1 MAQDLH
7 PAVNAMIGA
16 AAGVGE
22 AIAMQPTVFWK
33 TELQQNRFTMSRAL
47 NPRYLYR
54 GVTIQCVSVAPISAV
69 QFAANGAVLDLTRRM
84 RGTQGAPTDA
94 ERVCAG
100 LTAGALSALVMTP
113 TDNIMITQ
121 QKHGGSIVGTTNRI
135 RSAFGNI
142 GLYRGLTLCAVR
154 ESTGT
159 CCYIAAFPMMRREIS
174 NRYPETPAAVCS
186 TVAAV
191 ATSSLSCLLNHPA
204 DTLKTRIQGSMFP
217 HAAEISQPTISTA
230 YRTVQ
235 AECDGSATG
244 MARQLYRGLLPRLF
258 RISCGCMILDSIK
271 SGLEDACCS

>member
-1 MAQDLH
+1 M
-7 PAVNAMIGA
+7 
-16 AAGVGE
+16 
-22 AIAMQPTVFWK
+22 
-33 TELQQNRFTMSRAL
+33 
-47 NPRYLYR
+47 
-54 GVTIQCVSVAPISAV
+54 
-69 QFAANGAVLDLTRRM
+69 LDLIRM
-84 RGTQGAPTDA
+84 TRGTQPRRKAATRDFNRGDRNNDGQMSRQEWLAKYGSMDGFDEVDLNADGVVDENEFVRMAPTDA

-142 GLYRGLTLCAVR
+142 GLYRGLTLCAIR

-235 AECDGSATG
+235 AECGGTATG